1 MPQVR
6 ALLLLLCFAAPAH
19 ADLYR
24 WIDPETGS
32 VKLSS
37 LPPSDSG
44 VNAEVVSYR
53 APPAPKPPA
62 TAAVS
67 KSSTTGNAVQ
77 VLETR
82 WSEIMKQLTGLT
94 PQDFQR
100 GGEGLKQHIE
110 AYEAVRVELD
120 RLDPA
125 GAARRNAESTSVF
138 DRLRQGFAAQFSPVP
153 PGR

>member
-1 MPQVR
+1 MR
-6 ALLLLLCFAAPAH
+6 ALLLLFCLSAPAH

-37 LPPSDSG
+37 LPPSDSS
-44 VNAEVVSYR
+44 VNADVVPYK
-53 APPAPKPPA
+53 APALPRSAAASAPAKP
-62 TAAVS
+62 AAS
-67 KSSTTGNAVQ
+67 AVQ
-77 VLETR
+77 ALQAK
-82 WSEIMKQLTGLT
+82 WSEILTQITGLA

-100 GGEGLKQHIE
+100 GGEGLKQQLE

-125 GAARRNAESTSVF
+125 GAARRRAESAGLLDKVK
-138 DRLRQGFAAQFSPVP
+138 QGFAAQFSNLP
-153 PGR
+153 PGQPK